1 MNQRV
6 KYGENSIVQQIEPQ
20 PAGGRGALNKGHSG
34 DSLLLTILPP
44 HGRPALPTRTSS
56 HSGCM
61 EAGISRVLS
70 ELLRPWRRME
80 FKDQPDLQGQGGGT
94 GAYIGEP
101 DRPDW
106 LSRPLGAAKDRQS

>member
-1 MNQRV
+1 M
-6 KYGENSIVQQIEPQ
+6 GGDQ
-20 PAGGRGALNKGHSG
+20 PRYYHHQPY
-34 DSLLLTILPP
+34 PP
-44 HGRPALPTRTSS
+44 LHVHFA
-56 HSGCM
+56 
-61 EAGISRVLS
+61 VLS

-94 GAYIGEP
+94 GAYIGDHCDIKTIKMTRITLTITMTGEP